1 MWLLRAV
8 IIFQTAA
15 QSSPRLNNTWI
26 LVLVTGT
33 VKEPEEAVGSISIKE
48 GRPLSGRVLFALLWL
63 YNKSLFEPSCPESV
77 SFLLQIH
84 SSIIHNTK
92 TSMTNINTTIGTKKS
107 RYELRRLIDA
117 WFSTS
122 RDSGNFLVS
131 YEFSLLLIVYCFWI
145 TSEIWKIKKIFYQVS
160 IFMYIIWLSTII
172 LSPAGI
178 QKWDASAFTFHT
190 LSTTLSPWTTR
201 TGFGPT

>member
-8 IIFQTAA
+8 IIFQKAA

-63 YNKSLFEPSCPESV
+63 YNKSLFEPSCLESV

-84 SSIIHNTK
+84 SSIIHNTN

-122 RDSGNFLVS
+122 RDSGYFLVS
-131 YEFSLLLIVYCFWI
+131 YEFSLLLIVFCFWNI
-145 TSEIWKIKKIFYQVS
+145 SEIWKIKKDCYQVS
-160 IFMYIIWLSTII
+160 FFYLAHVIEQPNLRIPNPQYLQLNFWFDFFNDS
-172 LSPAGI
+172 
-178 QKWDASAFTFHT
+178 QNTF
-190 LSTTLSPWTTR
+190 W
-201 TGFGPT
+201 GFFEI